1 MRRER
6 GPAHCLG
13 LLATSRRPCEMDA
26 ALVGNQSRRIEHRGS
41 CERQYDWA
49 RSKKNEIKPHLV
61 QQWVIPPQASSAF
74 VAAMEDVLAVYKR
87 PRDGDG
93 PLVCLDE
100 TSKQLLA
107 GTRAPIPIAASMMR
121 RVKSLAV
128 SAAKGAPAGVVA
140 VSAPRHVGPYC
151 RQFSAVRMS
160 TIASRLS
167 SRQATRHVW
176 RPPNRTPRRNEP
188 PDRASLPGAPAAAPS
203 NLGGR

>member
-13 LLATSRRPCEMDA
+13 LLATRRPCEMDA
-26 ALVGNQSRRIEHRGS
+26 ALVGNQSRRIKHRGS

-74 VAAMEDVLAVYKR
+74 VAAMEDALAVYKR

-107 GTRAPIPIAASMMR
+107 GTRAPNPDEAGTTGAMRLRIRTQRHGQSVHDVRPARRLAAR
-121 RVKSLAV
+121 Q
-128 SAAKGAPAGVVA
+128 
-140 VSAPRHVGPYC
+140 RH
-151 RQFSAVRMS
+151 
-160 TIASRLS
+160 
-167 SRQATRHVW
+167 
-176 RPPNRTPRRNEP
+176 
-188 PDRASLPGAPAAAPS
+188 
-203 NLGGR
+203 